1 MKKIAALFFAALF
14 ISTAAE
20 AQIYKWVD
28 ADGKTHY
35 SQSPPPKKANVE
47 TKQLSPAVRQASR
60 TKKIVSNEV
69 NSKYCSAIKKFAINV
84 SRAMRRGVPAS
95 SVNSATLDANEE
107 LKRTLGTRAPIIK
120 QIVSFVYGF
129 KHTQISSLKIGDLA
143 HGQCLNGAYGRGTA
157 EQKRSGRSGGTGWAI
172 EGDYVLTNHHVV
184 TGSKDITL
192 IFSNGKST
200 TATVELK
207 DEHNDIAVLKVA
219 DPDLLP
225 PPIRLSKGQSGLG
238 VEVFTIGFPHPDLM
252 GSKPKLTT
260 GHVNATSGMRDDP
273 RMYQISVP
281 LQSGNSGGPLLNLHG
296 EAIGIVT
303 AKLNAT
309 KIYEATGDLTQ
320 NVNYAI
326 KVEFL
331 HRLLNS
337 KTHSPS
343 ATPHSRQASSLS
355 KLATEIEPS
364 IVMVI
369 AK

>member
-1 MKKIAALFFAALF
+1 MKNIATLLFAALF
-14 ISTAAE
+14 ITTTAD

-47 TKQLSPAVRQASR
+47 TKQLSPAARQATR
-60 TKKIVSNEV
+60 TKKVASNEV
-69 NSKYCSAIKKFAINV
+69 NSEYCSAIKKFAINV
-84 SRAMRRGVPAS
+84 SKAMRRGAPAS

-107 LKRTLGTRAPIIK
+107 LKRALGTREPIIK

-129 KHTQISSLKIGDLA
+129 KHTRMSSFKIGDLA

-157 EQKRSGRSGGTGWAI
+157 EHKHTGRSAGTGWAI
-172 EGDYVLTNHHVV
+172 EGNYIVTNHHVV
-184 TGSKDITL
+184 TDSKDITL
-192 IFSNGKST
+192 IFSNGQST
-200 TATVELK
+200 SATVELK
-207 DEHNDIAVLKVA
+207 DEYNDIAVLKVA
-219 DPDLLP
+219 NPSLLP
-225 PPIRLSKGQSGLG
+225 PPIALSKGQSGLG

-260 GHVNATSGMRDDP
+260 GHVSATSGMRDDP

-331 HRLLNS
+331 HRLLNN
-337 KTHSPS
+337 SPR
-343 ATPHSRQASSLS
+343 ATRRYREASSLS
-355 KLATEIEPS
+355 NLATEIEPS